1 MTPTE
6 IKEYTLNVLVK
17 FTIVMEVKIFITLV
31 LYLQK
36 PVFTCLAKV
45 IQTPTNCMNR
55 HQQVPLIK
63 YDSGSG

>member
-17 FTIVMEVKIFITLV
+17 LYYMEVNIVITLV
-31 LYLQK
+31 CHLQK

-45 IQTPTNCMNR
+45 IHCMNR

-63 YDSGSG
+63 YESV